1 MRGKS
6 LVQARNTGGG
16 VRQVLSS
23 VAKDEGMRSLY
34 QGLTAQ
40 LSKSLM
46 SAAVKYAIKE
56 RVENLLLQS
65 RGGPGTKESH
75 PGAPKT

>member
-1 MRGKS
+1 MECGKPS
-6 LVQARNTGGG
+6 GG

-34 QGLTAQ
+34 QGFTAQ

-56 RVENLLLQS
+56 RVENLLIQS
-65 RGGPGTKESH
+65 RGV
-75 PGAPKT
+75 PKT